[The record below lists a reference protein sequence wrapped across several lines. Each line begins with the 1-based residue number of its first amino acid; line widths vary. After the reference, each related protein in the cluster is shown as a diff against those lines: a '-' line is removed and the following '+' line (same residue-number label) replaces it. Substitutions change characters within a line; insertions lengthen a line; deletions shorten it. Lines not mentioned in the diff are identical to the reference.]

1 MLPCPQTRINMLELL
16 SDPQAWLAFLA
27 LTSLEIVLGIDNL
40 VFLAI
45 VVGRL
50 PKQQQPL
57 ARQLGLGLALGTR
70 LALLFA
76 LSWLIGLTQPWF
88 SVQGHEISGRDLI
101 LIVGGLFLLWKATIE
116 MHHQMHPQDEDLL
129 HAGHT
134 TSGFTGTIIQIALI
148 DMVFSL
154 DSVITALGMA
164 KHIEV
169 MIAAVI
175 VAMGVMMLSAKSI
188 GEFIAR
194 HPTFK
199 VLALSFLVLIGAMLV
214 AEGFAVHVPKGYIY
228 FAMAYAISVELINM
242 RIRRRVKK
250 PAA

>member
-1 MLPCPQTRINMLELL
+1 MLELL
-16 SDPQAWLAFLA
+16 SDPQAWMALLA
-27 LTSLEIVLGIDNL
+27 LTSLEIVLGVDNL

-50 PKQQQPL
+50 PKEQQPL
-57 ARQLGLGLALGTR
+57 ARQLGLGLALATR
-70 LALLFA
+70 LGLLFA
-76 LSWLIGLTQPWF
+76 LSWLIGLTKPWF

-101 LIVGGLFLLWKATIE
+101 LIVGGLFLLWKATVE
-116 MHHQMHPQDEDLL
+116 MHHQMNPHEENLL
-129 HAGHT
+129 HGGRSTAGF
-134 TSGFTGTIIQIALI
+134 SGTIIQIALI

-169 MIAAVI
+169 MIAAVVI
-175 VAMGVMMLSAKSI
+175 AMGVMMLSAKSI
-188 GEFIAR
+188 GEFVGR
-194 HPTFK
+194 HPTLK

-214 AEGFAVHVPKGYIY
+214 AEGFEVHVPKGYIY

>member
-1 MLPCPQTRINMLELL
+1 MFELL
-16 SDPQAWLAFLA
+16 SDPQAWMALLA
-27 LTSLEIVLGIDNL
+27 LTSLEIVLGVDNL

-50 PKQQQPL
+50 PKEQQPL
-57 ARQLGLGLALGTR
+57 ARQLGLGLALATR
-70 LALLFA
+70 LVLLFA
-76 LSWLIGLTQPWF
+76 LSWLIGLTEPWF
-88 SVQGHEISGRDLI
+88 HVQGHAISGRDLI
-101 LIVGGLFLLWKATIE
+101 LIAGGLFLLWKATIE
-116 MHHQMHPQDEDLL
+116 MHHQMNPHEEHLL
-129 HAGHT
+129 DGGRTAP
-134 TSGFTGTIIQIALI
+134 GFTGTIIQIALI

-169 MIAAVI
+169 MIAAVVI
-175 VAMGVMMLSAKSI
+175 AMGVMMLSAKSI
-188 GEFIAR
+188 GEFVGR
-194 HPTFK
+194 HPTLK

-214 AEGFAVHVPKGYIY
+214 AEGFEVHVPKGYIY